1 VGLVTRRDF
10 EGFERQI
17 LSPAFAIKLGEH
29 ARDTFVAKIE
39 KETEDLSVLFPS
51 RRLREGLS
59 FTEAICV

>member
-17 LSPAFAIKLGEH
+17 LSLAFAIKLGEH
-29 ARDTFVAKIE
+29 ARDTFVVEIE
-39 KETEDLSVLFPS
+39 KGAEDMSVLFLS

-59 FTEAICV
+59 FTEAMCV